1 MLDVTDI
8 NHTVGGGI
16 WPLSEAAESAND
28 AHVRAQT
35 QAHHHKLL
43 VRKKKGKKN
52 PTPKQ
57 KQSNNKVFAVFFS
70 LLNKQS

>member
-35 QAHHHKLL
+35 QAHHHNLI
-43 VRKKKGKKN
+43 VRKKRERKPN
-52 PTPKQ
+52 T
-57 KQSNNKVFAVFFS
+57 
-70 LLNKQS
+70 